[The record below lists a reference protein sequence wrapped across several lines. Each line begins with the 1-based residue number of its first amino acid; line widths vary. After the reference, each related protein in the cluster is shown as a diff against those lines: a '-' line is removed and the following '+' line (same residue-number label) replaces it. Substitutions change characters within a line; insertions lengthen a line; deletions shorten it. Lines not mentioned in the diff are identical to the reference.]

1 MMNHWE
7 NMMACKLAL
16 NAHCCDFF
24 FLDDFFVMLFCPY
37 QSVRISLGHV
47 AG

>member
-16 NAHCCDFF
+16 NAHFCDFC
-24 FLDDFFVMLFCPY
+24 LDDFFVMLCCPY